1 MLFTLGNGVG
11 GGTVFRIRP
20 GTAVAGYTRL
30 VFDIRGNG
38 LPTMVISKPDDLH
51 IVVSFQNTTAAGVP
65 VNGIQ
70 SYQIAGIEPAAQQGP
85 NGIITIDLA
94 RPVRV
99 TAFTLPA
106 TGTYAW
112 RLVVDVHTS

>member
-1 MLFTLGNGVG
+1 
-11 GGTVFRIRP
+11 
-20 GTAVAGYTRL
+20 VAGYTRL

-51 IVVSFQNTTAAGVP
+51 VGVTFQNTSAAGVP

-70 SYQIAGIEPAAQQGP
+70 SYQVASIEPAVQQGAD
-85 NGIITIDLA
+85 GIITVDLA

-99 TAFTLPA
+99 TAFTLAA
-106 TGTYAW
+106 TGSYAW
-112 RLVVDVHTS
+112 RLVVDLHTN